1 MKTKNLKPENGCY
14 FVRKLFSIAA
24 MVILLLAS
32 FIPVGN
38 SMATATATTKAKMID
53 FPVEIYTMHGVKRI
67 EKKISLDEA
76 MKLKRMGENAGK
88 AIAVL
93 HSKNASFVGR
103 MKANAAIDSFLYEL
117 KKNELLGEMSIKEV
131 KELITGKYFMKQN
144 SMEMKKLYAM
154 ARLFQQGVGS
164 KCNVWYVWIRRST
177 YLSL

>member
-38 SMATATATTKAKMID
+38 SMATATTKEERARMID
-53 FPVEIYTMHGVKRI
+53 FAVEIYTMHGVKRI
-67 EKKISLDEA
+67 EKKIPLNEA
-76 MKLKRMGENAGK
+76 MKLKRIGENAGK

-103 MKANAAIDSFLYEL
+103 MKANAAIDSFLPP
-117 KKNELLGEMSIKEV
+117 KI
-131 KELITGKYFMKQN
+131 
-144 SMEMKKLYAM
+144 
-154 ARLFQQGVGS
+154 
-164 KCNVWYVWIRRST
+164 
-177 YLSL
+177 

>member
-1 MKTKNLKPENGCY
+1 MRNKNLSFGIRRVSMNKT
-14 FVRKLFSIAA
+14 VFSITAIA
-24 MVILLLAS
+24 ILLAS

-38 SMATATATTKAKMID
+38 SMATATTKEKMID

-103 MKANAAIDSFLYEL
+103 MKANAAIDSFLPP
-117 KKNELLGEMSIKEV
+117 KI
-131 KELITGKYFMKQN
+131 
-144 SMEMKKLYAM
+144 
-154 ARLFQQGVGS
+154 
-164 KCNVWYVWIRRST
+164 
-177 YLSL
+177 